1 MIPGKV
7 YTPQFIVAAAW
18 RRRWWIA
25 VPFGALAATVLV
37 GVLSIPHT
45 FRSFAKLQVLPEP
58 ASQGMFQ
65 GAPQVSVGER
75 LSGVAQETLTRARLE
90 AIIASVGLYENLR
103 RSTVMENVIIQMRH
117 DITFDIVDRDVF
129 EVGFKSQDRQVA
141 LTVAERLVAL
151 FLEENARN
159 RGQRAVA
166 ATAFLGAQVEDTRRQ
181 LEEQEKKIEAYRL
194 QYPGQL
200 PSQMEANMQGLNN
213 SQMRLRSLTD
223 STIRDRDQRL
233 FLQRQLELA
242 LSTDTA
248 TSVGALSPGGAAGT
262 QPTEPADELS
272 RAQATLRAL
281 EERLTPEHPDVQ
293 SARRVVANLTGKD
306 RASSGATRAG
316 TGASR
321 RVNSRAE
328 EIRAQIELIDRQ
340 LANRLDE
347 ERELRG
353 KIDLY
358 TRRVE
363 SVPVREAELSALT
376 RDYEDLKRVYSNL
389 IQREQEAKMTADLE
403 QKAIGDRFRVL
414 EPARLPEKPHSP
426 SRRNLFALGL
436 LAALGISIG
445 LAGIIEFRD
454 SSLRDEGDVVAS
466 LQLPVLATIPVLNGT
481 TPGRSR

>member
-1 MIPGKV
+1 
-7 YTPQFIVAAAW
+7 
-18 RRRWWIA
+18 
-25 VPFGALAATVLV
+25 
-37 GVLSIPHT
+37 
-45 FRSFAKLQVLPEP
+45 
-58 ASQGMFQ
+58 
-65 GAPQVSVGER
+65 
-75 LSGVAQETLTRARLE
+75 
-90 AIIASVGLYENLR
+90 
-103 RSTVMENVIIQMRH
+103 
-117 DITFDIVDRDVF
+117 
-129 EVGFKSQDRQVA
+129 
-141 LTVAERLVAL
+141 
-151 FLEENARN
+151 
-159 RGQRAVA
+159 
-166 ATAFLGAQVEDTRRQ
+166 
-181 LEEQEKKIEAYRL
+181 
-194 QYPGQL
+194 
-200 PSQMEANMQGLNN
+200 
-213 SQMRLRSLTD
+213 
-223 STIRDRDQRL
+223 
-233 FLQRQLELA
+233 
-242 LSTDTA
+242 
-248 TSVGALSPGGAAGT
+248 
-262 QPTEPADELS
+262 
-272 RAQATLRAL
+272 
-281 EERLTPEHPDVQ
+281 
-293 SARRVVANLTGKD
+293 
-306 RASSGATRAG
+306 
-316 TGASR
+316 
-321 RVNSRAE
+321 VNSRAE